1 MDRVKNY
8 TVAIKEWNDQI
19 MFLRKVI
26 EGGADK
32 SYGIQVARLAGLP
45 QAVIMRAKEVLAN
58 LEKAEFND
66 LGEPVAAPKSGPGDG
81 ETGRRGETKKKR
93 GPSAGTAAVE
103 PQLGLFA
110 SEAGLLFKELQELN
124 LDTMTPL
131 DAMNKLHEIK
141 KKVSGN

>member
-19 MFLRKVI
+19 IFLRKVV

-45 QAVIMRAKEVLAN
+45 QSVIQRAKEVLAN
-58 LEKAEFND
+58 LEKAEFNE
-66 LGEPVAAPKSGPGDG
+66 LGEPVVASHDNAGYGAGPKNAGRVSKKGMPAQGP
-81 ETGRRGETKKKR
+81 
-93 GPSAGTAAVE
+93 E

-110 SEAGLLFKELQELN
+110 SEAGLLFKEIADLN
-124 LDTMTPL
+124 LDSMTPL
-131 DAMNKLHEIK
+131 AAMNKLHELK
-141 KKVSGN
+141 KKVESGA